1 MTALRR
7 PKQTSDGPAAR
18 GPTLIAHGVAALV
31 AVMLALTV
39 VVLVD
44 ADGDVVGGIPFVF
57 LLAIF
62 LLVGWLISWRRP
74 GNPLGWLLLAVPGL
88 FTLGAPAMMLGEALL
103 DTAPGIATWLLWY
116 GSDREDT
123 WAWLPPIG
131 LLLTQIP
138 LRFPDGG
145 LPSPRWRWFSAITII
160 VLVASSALLSTVSA
174 EVYPGVANPV
184 GIDGI
189 AESPAVLVVFAALG
203 ASFLGSLASLVVRSR
218 RAGTVEAAQLR
229 WMLWAVAIIIVV
241 LIGSWLLP
249 DDWSAVRS
257 TLLIVY
263 GLIPVAIAVAVLRYR
278 LFEIDRL
285 ISRTASY
292 VLVTTIVVSV
302 YATVVTS
309 VGWLLPDASTLG
321 VALATLAAAALF
333 LPALRVTRRVLDRR
347 FNRAQYDAA
356 RVAEDFGQR
365 LRTGADPHTAPV
377 DLLVAVE
384 RTLEPMVVGI
394 WTAPQRRHD

>member
-7 PKQTSDGPAAR
+7 PTQPRDGSAVR
-18 GPTLIAHGVAALV
+18 WPTIIAHGVAALV
-31 AVMLALTV
+31 AFMLALTV
-39 VVLVD
+39 VVLVG

-62 LLVGWLISWRRP
+62 LLVGWLIAWRRP
-74 GNPLGWLLLAVPGL
+74 ENPLGWLVLAVPGL

-103 DTAPGIATWLLWY
+103 DTAPGVATWLLWY

-138 LRFPDGG
+138 LRFPDGR
-145 LPSPRWRWFSAITII
+145 LPSPRWRWFSAITIV
-160 VLVASSALLSTVSA
+160 VLVVSSALLSTASV

-189 AESPAVLVVFAALG
+189 AESPLVLVVFAALG

-218 RAGTVEAAQLR
+218 RAGAVEAAQLR

-249 DDWSAVRS
+249 DDWTVVRS
-257 TLLIVY
+257 TLLVVY

-292 VLVTTIVVSV
+292 VLVTSIVVGV

-309 VGWLLPDASTLG
+309 VGWLLPGASTLG

-356 RVAEDFGQR
+356 RVAEEFGQR
-365 LRTGADPHTAPV
+365 LRTGADPHTAAA

-394 WTAPQRRHD
+394 WTAPQRRPD

>member
-44 ADGDVVGGIPFVF
+44 ADGDVVGGIPFAF

-138 LRFPDGG
+138 LRFPDGR